1 MRNHGDSPHSDAH
14 TYDAMAEDL
23 AVFLDKQ
30 GIDNSVVMGHSMG
43 GKVVMNMCLRRLH
56 PVSKL
61 IVVDM
66 APDVLPLSSD
76 FGSYVAGMDEI
87 QQAKVTKRSEAD
99 AILSKR
105 EPNLAIRQFLLTN
118 LKKDEE
124 TGIYKFRVPY
134 KILGKSLG
142 QMSAFLNEKT
152 EPFDKPTLFIAGGKS
167 DYIKPERNGQMIK
180 EQFPNS
186 EIKVIEGAGHWG
198 KFHKTH
204 TLLAYCLIL
213 LIWCFPYSAC
223 WETRGICKHGH
234 GFCFKKMK
242 PRTTRRRSAVD
253 I

>member
-213 LIWCFPYSAC
+213 LI
-223 WETRGICKHGH
+223 
-234 GFCFKKMK
+234 
-242 PRTTRRRSAVD
+242 
-253 I
+253 